1 MNNDEVD
8 LDMNKH
14 GSVHTLS
21 NDRDECNAS
30 VP

>member
-14 GSVHTLS
+14 GSVRTLS
-21 NDRDECNAS
+21 SDRDEYHAS

>member
-14 GSVHTLS
+14 GSVHTVS
-21 NDRDECNAS
+21 IDRDECHAS
-30 VP
+30 AR